1 MNIGNV
7 NPNIINDAAAI
18 KPANKQSSSSQA
30 QNGPSFAAN
39 LSQLAKSA
47 NLQIADG
54 NSAALLNLNKQKEE
68 KLEKLFSFSE
78 EEEKALESSIDRI
91 RQLLNDLGHPS
102 KR

>member
-1 MNIGNV
+1 MNIWSV
-7 NPNIINDAAAI
+7 NPNIVSDAAAV
-18 KPANKQSSSSQA
+18 KPANRSTLSSQT

-47 NLQIADG
+47 NIQVADG

-78 EEEKALESSIDRI
+78 AEEEQIEHCVDRI
-91 RQLLNDLGHPS
+91 TQLLNDL
-102 KR
+102 KK